1 MRILSLFR
9 GEWRSP
15 HASGAMS
22 VLWSTSG
29 FLGSQGPARN
39 SSAKSWEERRTDC
52 ERLSRRCT
60 CTQGAPY
67 QSKIAMA
74 IRPQRKRAAAG
85 ISSPNTSSWP
95 LITLPVGWLRGGEQF
110 LNSPHVIGDSGFSQ
124 AGRRGWAASRYTSKT
139 CSAVWYGLTSPSRF
153 AYHFR
158 QRAAVGCHHG
168 RAAGYRFQG
177 RQPETLLQRGK
188 RNTVSGVPAMAGSH
202 CEDLSPCQDLI
213 SGVALLY
220 GQAHCSGLGWS

>member
-15 HASGAMS
+15 HARGADECAL
-22 VLWSTSG
+22 VH
-29 FLGSQGPARN
+29 LGLFGLPRGRQETAVRKVGKNAEPIASAFQGDAHAPRV
-39 SSAKSWEERRTDC
+39 
-52 ERLSRRCT
+52 
-60 CTQGAPY
+60 PY

-85 ISSPNTSSWP
+85 ISSANTSSWP

-220 GQAHCSGLGWS
+220 GQAHCSGLG